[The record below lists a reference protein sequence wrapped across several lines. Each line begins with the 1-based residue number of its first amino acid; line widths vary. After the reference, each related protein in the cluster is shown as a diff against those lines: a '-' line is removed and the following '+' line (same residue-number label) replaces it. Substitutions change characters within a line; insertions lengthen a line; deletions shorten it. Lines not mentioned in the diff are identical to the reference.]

1 MLRKIL
7 MGLGLLSLCA
17 NLASGEKL
25 PKNLTWQSNAT
36 PPQIASSKAKQGG
49 SINLYLNSFPLT
61 LRAVGPDSNGGFRGF
76 LDSITYGLINL
87 HPNTE
92 EIIPEIAQSWA
103 FGGDKKTMYFK
114 LNPKATWSDGVK
126 VTADDFLYAFE
137 FYKNK
142 HIVAPWYNQY
152 YESQFDRVIKFD
164 DHTIAVVM
172 KEAKPELHLYASI
185 SPLPRHFY
193 GKLDK
198 NFVKKF
204 NWKIAPTTGPY
215 RIDSFKR
222 GKSVTFKKVE
232 KWWGEDLH
240 FYKNRFNVDKVKF
253 KVIREQ
259 TVAFENLKK
268 GKIDFMFV
276 IWPDYW
282 HEKTKGGPF
291 EDGYIEKLMFYTDS
305 PEGDY
310 GMEMNLK
317 HDLLK
322 DINIRLGIQHA
333 INVEKVID
341 KVLRGD
347 YLRLQGLSQ
356 GYGKYT
362 NPKIS
367 ARKYDLKLA
376 NQYFDKAGFKKRA
389 GDGIRVKGK
398 RRLSATVTYSS
409 ENMAP
414 RLVVMR
420 EELKRAGFDLKL
432 QKLDSSAGF
441 KFFLEKKHEIAYM
454 AWGAQIRPDYRGRFH
469 SENADRAQTNNFT
482 NLKDAEI
489 DTWAEAYRT
498 SVDLNKRV
506 KLAHK
511 IQQKIHDLAVI
522 IPLFRVPYFRVAY
535 WRYIE
540 LPDIP
545 GTKRST
551 GIDLFGAS
559 TGGLFWINKDK
570 KNQTKKMRKKRKKL
584 DSVTRVMTQFK
595 PRG

>member
-1 MLRKIL
+1 M
-7 MGLGLLSLCA
+7 
-17 NLASGEKL
+17 
-25 PKNLTWQSNAT
+25 
-36 PPQIASSKAKQGG
+36 
-49 SINLYLNSFPLT
+49 
-61 LRAVGPDSNGGFRGF
+61 
-76 LDSITYGLINL
+76 
-87 HPNTE
+87 
-92 EIIPEIAQSWA
+92 
-103 FGGDKKTMYFK
+103 
-114 LNPKATWSDGVK
+114 
-126 VTADDFLYAFE
+126 
-137 FYKNK
+137 
-142 HIVAPWYNQY
+142 
-152 YESQFDRVIKFD
+152 
-164 DHTIAVVM
+164 
-172 KEAKPELHLYASI
+172 
-185 SPLPRHFY
+185 
-193 GKLDK
+193 
-198 NFVKKF
+198 
-204 NWKIAPTTGPY
+204 
-215 RIDSFKR
+215 
-222 GKSVTFKKVE
+222 
-232 KWWGEDLH
+232 
-240 FYKNRFNVDKVKF
+240 
-253 KVIREQ
+253 
-259 TVAFENLKK
+259 
-268 GKIDFMFV
+268 
-276 IWPDYW
+276 
-282 HEKTKGGPF
+282 
-291 EDGYIEKLMFYTDS
+291 
-305 PEGDY
+305 
-310 GMEMNLK
+310 
-317 HDLLK
+317 
-322 DINIRLGIQHA
+322 
-333 INVEKVID
+333 
-341 KVLRGD
+341 
-347 YLRLQGLSQ
+347 
-356 GYGKYT
+356 
-362 NPKIS
+362 
-367 ARKYDLKLA
+367 
-376 NQYFDKAGFKKRA
+376 
-389 GDGIRVKGK
+389 
-398 RRLSATVTYSS
+398 TYSS